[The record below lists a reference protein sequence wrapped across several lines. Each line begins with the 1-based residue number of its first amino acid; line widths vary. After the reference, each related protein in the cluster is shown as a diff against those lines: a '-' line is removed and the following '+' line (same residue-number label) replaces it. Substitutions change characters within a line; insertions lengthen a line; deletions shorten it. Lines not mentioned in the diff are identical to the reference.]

1 MLLIKAS
8 FRRFLIFKVKENL
21 VDQYLMKRIFMLM
34 GFVALFSQFSCSSHL
49 EEEEKELHFK
59 VSRAIKMDTALTEE
73 YVCQIHSIQH
83 IELRAQE
90 RGFLQEIYIDE
101 GQQVK
106 KGQLLFK
113 IMPRLY
119 QAQYESAKAEADY
132 AEIEYRN
139 TKNLADRKIVAP
151 NELAMAK
158 AKLEKAKAELSLA
171 NVHLS
176 FTDIYAPF
184 DGIIDR
190 FQVREGSLIDEGDLL
205 TTLSNNSRM
214 WVYYNLP
221 EVKYLDYKVTVKK
234 DSNVAVKLLMAN
246 NEVFPLDGKIETI
259 EADFNNETGNI
270 SFRAGFDNPQGLLR
284 HGETG
289 SILMSV
295 PLKGALI
302 IPQKATFEILEK
314 HFVFVINEDNIV
326 KAREITI
333 GAELPHLFIVS
344 SGLTE
349 DDTILLDGLRLVRE
363 NDEIS
368 VDFQDPKATISSLNL
383 YAE

>member
-1 MLLIKAS
+1 MKKNLLLK
-8 FRRFLIFKVKENL
+8 
-21 VDQYLMKRIFMLM
+21 
-34 GFVALFSQFSCSSHL
+34 GFIAAISLYSCTSHHQ
-49 EEEEKELHFK
+49 EAEKELRLT
-59 VSRAIKMDTALTEE
+59 VSSPLKIDTSQTEE

-90 RGFLQEIYIDE
+90 RGYLQEVYVDE
-101 GQQVK
+101 GQFVK

-119 QAQYESAKAEADY
+119 QAEYEKAKAETDY
-132 AEIEYRN
+132 AQIEFQN
-139 TKNLADRKIVAP
+139 TKSLADSNIVAP

-158 AKLEKAKAELSLA
+158 AKYDKAKAELSLA
-171 NVHLS
+171 AVHLG
-176 FTDIYAPF
+176 FTNIYAPF

-190 FQVREGSLIDEGDLL
+190 FQVREGSLIEEGDLL

-214 WVYYNLP
+214 WVYYNVP
-221 EVKYLDYKVTVKK
+221 EAEYLDYTLSVKK
-234 DSNVAVKLLMAN
+234 DSNVSVELLMAN
-246 NEVFPLDGKIETI
+246 NKLFPIPGEIETI

-270 SFRAGFDNPQGLLR
+270 SFRAGFDNPNGLLR

-295 PLKGALI
+295 PLKNALI
-302 IPQKATFEILEK
+302 IPQKATFEVLNK
-314 HFVFVINEDNIV
+314 HFVFVVNEEHRV
-326 KAREITI
+326 HAREII
-333 GAELPHLFIVS
+333 VSAEMPHLFVIS

-349 DDTILLDGLRLVRE
+349 NDKILLDGLRLVRE
-363 NDEIS
+363 NDQIEF
-368 VDFQDPKATISSLNL
+368 DFQEPRLALASLDL

>member
-1 MLLIKAS
+1 MKKKFLL
-8 FRRFLIFKVKENL
+8 FGFLAATSL
-21 VDQYLMKRIFMLM
+21 
-34 GFVALFSQFSCSSHL
+34 FSCSSHHA
-49 EEEEKELHFK
+49 EEKEEGSRFK
-59 VSRAIKMDTALTEE
+59 VSSPIKMDTALREE

-83 IELRAQE
+83 IELQAQE
-90 RGFLQEIYIDE
+90 RGFLQEIYVDE
-101 GQQVK
+101 GQRVK

-113 IMPRLY
+113 IMPGLY
-119 QAQYESAKAEADY
+119 QAEYEKAKAEVDY

-139 TKNLADRKIVAP
+139 TKSLADSNIVAP
-151 NELAMAK
+151 NELAMAR

-176 FTDIYAPF
+176 FTKIHAPF

-190 FQVREGSLIDEGDLL
+190 FQVREGSLIEEGDLL

-214 WVYYNLP
+214 WVYYNVP
-221 EVKYLDYKVTVKK
+221 EAKYLDYQLSVRK

-246 NEVFPLDGKIETI
+246 NTIFPTEGKIETI
-259 EADFNNETGNI
+259 EADFNNETGII

-295 PLKGALI
+295 PLKDALI
-302 IPQKATFEILEK
+302 IPQKATFEVLDK
-314 HFVFVINEDNIV
+314 HFVFVVDKENIV
-326 KAREITI
+326 HAREITVA
-333 GAELPHLFIVS
+333 AELPHLFAVS
-344 SGLTE
+344 SGITE
-349 DDTILLDGLRLVRE
+349 DDTILLDGLRLVKE
-363 NDEIS
+363 NDKIAIA
-368 VDFQDPKATISSLNL
+368 FQDPKVTLASLDL

>member
-1 MLLIKAS
+1 LISK
-8 FRRFLIFKVKENL
+8 IKEFL
-21 VDQYLMKRIFMLM
+21 VDQFPMKKNFLLI
-34 GFVALFSQFSCSSHL
+34 GFLALISLFSCSSHH
-49 EEEEKELHFK
+49 EEEKEEELRFK
-59 VSRAIKMDTALTEE
+59 VSSPIKMDTALTEE

-101 GQQVK
+101 GQHVK
-106 KGQLLFK
+106 KGDLLFK

-119 QAQYESAKAEADY
+119 QAEYEKAKAEADY

-139 TKNLADRKIVAP
+139 TKNLADSNIVAP
-151 NELAMAK
+151 NELAMAR
-158 AKLEKAKAELSLA
+158 AKFEKAKAELSLA

-176 FTDIYAPF
+176 FTNIYAPF

-190 FQVREGSLIDEGDLL
+190 FQVREGSLIDEGDFL

-214 WVYYNLP
+214 WVYYNVP
-221 EVKYLDYKVTVKK
+221 EAKYLDYKVNVKK
-234 DSNVAVKLLMAN
+234 DSSVAVKLLMAN
-246 NEVFPLDGKIETI
+246 NKVFPLDGEIETI

-270 SFRAGFDNPQGLLR
+270 SFRAGFDNPRGLLR

-295 PLKGALI
+295 PLKDALI
-302 IPQKATFEILEK
+302 IPQKATFEVLDK
-314 HFVFVINEDNIV
+314 HFVFVINENNIV
-326 KAREITI
+326 KAREITVA
-333 GAELPHLFIVS
+333 AELPHLFVVS
-344 SGLTE
+344 SGLTVK
-349 DDTILLDGLRLVRE
+349 DKILLEGLRLVKE
-363 NDEIS
+363 NDEIAI
-368 VDFQDPKATISSLNL
+368 DFQDPKATLASLDL